1 MSKIKLKS
9 IVSEIIKE
17 MIDVHPIHQKI
28 NNKLMQIA
36 RRGFEAEEDEKYVG
50 DADKG
55 NKILDKANPK
65 NVAAI
70 LRGEK
75 PMKEG
80 DSDTKT
86 IEITY
91 TVPGNRFYGVKI
103 DGKKLPGFDASNEF
117 IKNLTGLE
125 LPTRAWSDDKEV
137 LDIVDALKAKGIE
150 AFSSEQDIS

>member
-1 MSKIKLKS
+1 MTKLKLKN
-9 IVSEIIKE
+9 ILSELLKE
-17 MIDVHPIHQKI
+17 IGETHPVHKDI
-28 NNKLMQIA
+28 NDKLLQIA
-36 RRGFEAEEDEKYVG
+36 KRGFESEEDERYVG

-55 NKILDKANPK
+55 NKILDKANKK

-80 DSDTKT
+80 DSDTKS

-91 TVPGNRFYGVKI
+91 TVPGNRFYGVKV
-103 DGKKLPGFDASNEF
+103 DGKKLPGFDASKEF

-125 LPTRAWSDDKEV
+125 LPTRAWLDDKEI
-137 LDIVDALKAKGIE
+137 LDIVDALQAKGIE

>member
-17 MIDVHPIHQKI
+17 MIDTHPVHKNI
-28 NNKLMQIA
+28 NDKLMQIA
-36 RRGFEAEEDEKYVG
+36 KRGFDAEEREMYKG

-55 NKILDKANPK
+55 NKILDKANPD

-80 DSDTKT
+80 DSDMQR
-86 IEITY
+86 IDISYTY
-91 TVPGNRFYGVKI
+91 PGQRFYSINVDNKKI
-103 DGKKLPGFDASNEF
+103 SNYEEANQ
-117 IKNLTGLE
+117 IINSLTGLD
-125 LPTRAWSDDKEV
+125 LPERADYTDPEV
-137 LDIVDALKAKGIE
+137 YKVVDALKSKGIK
-150 AFSSEQDIS
+150 AGSYEQSVD